1 MLKIMRYISKKQ
13 WFYIGIC
20 VLFVVGQ
27 VWLDL
32 KLPDYMLPL
41 PPWYRQKEALC
52 AIFLRRADI

>member
-32 KLPDYMLPL
+32 KLPDYMREITSLITT
-41 PPWYRQKEALC
+41 QDALC